1 MINWEMKI
9 KKVEN
14 GYICEIPEE
23 LAEGENTIKL
33 YQETDKENSELETMK
48 ELLYDIKEYFG
59 IFNSKHKKFNLNI
72 YIEENKNE

>member
-1 MINWEMKI
+1 MNNWEMKI

-14 GYICEIPEE
+14 GYICEILGE
-23 LAEGENTIKL
+23 LAEGENNIKV
-33 YQETDKENSELETMK
+33 YEEIDRENSELETMK

-59 IFNSKHKKFNLNI
+59 IFNSKHNKFNLNI